1 MYARTVGLDLYIAN
15 RRFCHP
21 PFDLRILLTHVYR
34 GKEPFS
40 PVGFFWFIIRREALL
55 RLSFRARSLS
65 DWPRGN
71 RKAKGWICVGHD
83 FKKKISPST
92 YREIATGQT
101 VRGKFRRF
109 DTKRVPIFSPR
120 APPLVTTT
128 ARQSGGS
135 VHREAHSRRHLTPSS
150 TFAESHTSRRIL
162 QSCALLEA
170 RIPSLRVRRSDG
182 GYRDGRS

>member
-1 MYARTVGLDLYIAN
+1 MPRRCQLGIKSCKTYIAN
-15 RRFCHP
+15 RNFCHP
-21 PFDLRILLTHVYR
+21 PFDHRILLTHE
-34 GKEPFS
+34 KSLFH
-40 PVGFFWFIIRREALL
+40 VGFFWFIIRREALL

-92 YREIATGQT
+92 YREIATGT